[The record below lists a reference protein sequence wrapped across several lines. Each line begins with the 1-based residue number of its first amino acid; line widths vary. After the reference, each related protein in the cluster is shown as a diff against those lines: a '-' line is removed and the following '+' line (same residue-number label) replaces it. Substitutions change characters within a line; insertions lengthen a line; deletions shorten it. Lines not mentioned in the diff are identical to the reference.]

1 MEVGQPRK
9 KRIDIL
15 REKLDAG
22 SGTFADVQSIATSV
36 NLMKGRYM
44 ARPAAELLVERGDP
58 MASEIAKGLAMT
70 PVLGRDPGGDL
81 LRAAFKQAL
90 AKEGIPA
97 DIDEM
102 ARPRRSTPLV
112 GTSPA
117 PAQAAAGSW
126 ARFAASLAAAA
137 RGLTLGSEG
146 IDLGRGRSAG
156 AQTCQAPDRAHD
168 TLDPQVR

>member
-1 MEVGQPRK
+1 MEAGQPRK

-15 REKLDAG
+15 REKLAAG
-22 SGTFADVQSIATSV
+22 NGTLADVQSIASSV

-90 AKEGIPA
+90 AREGIPA
-97 DIDEM
+97 NVDEM
-102 ARPRRSTPLV
+102 ARRFYAGRGHGGKPQKPNATPKV
-112 GTSPA
+112 DAFGWDVPG
-117 PAQAAAGSW
+117 AGS
-126 ARFAASLAAAA
+126 S
-137 RGLTLGSEG
+137 GGGILGAIRRLFG
-146 IDLGRGRSAG
+146 GG
-156 AQTCQAPDRAHD
+156 A
-168 TLDPQVR
+168 

>member
-1 MEVGQPRK
+1 LLATYYQAKVLSRMEVGQPRK

-15 REKLDAG
+15 REKLAAG
-22 SGTFADVQSIATSV
+22 SGTFADVQSIARSV

-70 PVLGRDPGGDL
+70 PVLGRDPSGDL

-97 DIDEM
+97 DVDEM
-102 ARPRRSTPLV
+102 ARRFYAGRGHASKPQQA
-112 GTSPA
+112 A
-117 PAQAAAGSW
+117 PAAKVDAFGWDVPGAGSG
-126 ARFAASLAAAA
+126 S
-137 RGLTLGSEG
+137 GGILGAIRRMFG
-146 IDLGRGRSAG
+146 GGG
-156 AQTCQAPDRAHD
+156 GG
-168 TLDPQVR
+168 